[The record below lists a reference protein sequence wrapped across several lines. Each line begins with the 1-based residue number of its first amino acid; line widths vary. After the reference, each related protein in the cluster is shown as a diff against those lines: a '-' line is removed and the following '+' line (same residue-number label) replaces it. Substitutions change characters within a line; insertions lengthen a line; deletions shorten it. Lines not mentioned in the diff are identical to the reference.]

1 MRWLVSFRSSLNFFF
16 FFLLL
21 FLVSLKNFT
30 VVDKRF

>member
-1 MRWLVSFRSSLNFFF
+1 MRWLVSFRFVFD

-21 FLVSLKNFT
+21 FLLSLKNFT